1 MSDLNNL
8 RTPFVRVDYKILK
21 NNIKNMQEFANNHGI
36 ELHPMIKTHKSL
48 EIASIQMDEGA
59 VGLTA
64 SKPLEALVFLEAN
77 IAKTITV
84 TFPVVDPESL
94 FPLINAARYHGTDLR
109 LVCDSKQGVEA
120 ASEAARRAEYK
131 VKMFIKIDVGLHRCG
146 LPRGDPR
153 IIKLAEAIEKN
164 KRLVFQG
171 ILSHAG
177 QSYGA
182 PNKEKVLI
190 DAKEEN
196 HWMNSVKCDL
206 EEQGFDVPD
215 LSIGA
220 TPTLLAVANLPTIEK
235 QKEYLV
241 GVTEIRP
248 GNYVF
253 MDRTPLRLGLIESD
267 PEKHDIAFTVVATVS
282 SKNECNVVIDAG
294 SKFLTSETG
303 AHGIEGMEGFGLVY
317 PMDHILE
324 EACEGLV
331 KSLSEEHGK
340 IDPKFKASLKDR
352 VVIIPNHSCTVCA
365 ANKEIYLFDGAKFIK
380 PIDVSARALF

>member
-1 MSDLNNL
+1 
-8 RTPFVRVDYKILK
+8 
-21 NNIKNMQEFANNHGI
+21 MQEFANNHGL

-77 IAKTITV
+77 IAKKITV

-94 FPLINAARYHGTDLR
+94 FPLINAANYHGTDLR

-120 ASEAARRAEYK
+120 ASEAARRAEYE

-146 LPRGDPR
+146 LRRGDPR

-182 PNKEKVLI
+182 RNKNKVLR
-190 DAKEEN
+190 DAKEEKKN
-196 HWMNSVKCDL
+196 MNRVKCDL
-206 EEQGFDVPD
+206 EGQGFRVLD

-220 TPTLLAVANLPTIEK
+220 TPTLLAVKNLPVEK

-253 MDRTPLRLGLIESD
+253 MDRTPLRLRLIESD
-267 PEKHDIAFTVVATVS
+267 PLKHDIAFTVVATVS
-282 SKNECNVVIDAG
+282 SKNKWNVVIDAG
-294 SKFLTSETG
+294 SKFLTSEAG
-303 AHGIEGMEGFGLVY
+303 AHGIRGMKGYGLVY
-317 PMDHILE
+317 PMNHILE
-324 EACEGLV
+324 EDCEGLV

-340 IDPKFKASLKDR
+340 IDLKFKASLKDR

-365 ANKEIYLFDGAKFIK
+365 ANKEIYLFDDDKFIK